1 MAITAASV
9 IRGPG
14 EMAAM
19 VVQVTKIIFTRPFQF
34 REFIEQAWFIT
45 SVTLM
50 PTILVSIPFGAV
62 ISLQVGNLT
71 GQLGAQSFAGATA
84 VLAVV
89 REAAPI
95 AAALIIAGA
104 AGSAICSDMGARKI
118 REEIDAMEVLGVDPL
133 ERLVAPRVVATTFVA
148 LMINGIVISAGIGGG
163 YFFTVIVQGGSAG
176 AFLSS
181 FTALATLPGPLHR
194 DGQGGRLRLA
204 GRDRRRLQGPQRRRR
219 TERRRPRGQRGRDRG
234 VHAAVL
240 PQRDH
245 HRHLLPSHP
254 TPGALMANISSRSR
268 SGHRARRAAPSRGT
282 ATSCCSTS
290 RRCCWVPRAIKRY
303 PREITNTLAEVTF
316 GAGGLTLIAGTV
328 GVIAFLAFFAGT
340 EVGIQGY
347 ASLSQL
353 GVAKFSA
360 FISAYFNTRE
370 VAPLVSAIALAATVG
385 CGYTAR
391 LGAMRISEEIDAL
404 EVMGIPSLPFLVTT
418 RMIAAFVA
426 VIPLYVV
433 ALCASYLSPRL
444 IVTLIYGQSPG
455 TYDHYFIQFLP
466 PIDMLWSFGKLLFL
480 AAAVILIHCYYG
492 YTASGGPAGVGQA
505 VGRAIR
511 TSIVTIV
518 VADFFLSFA
527 IWGSTTTV
535 RITG

>member
-1 MAITAASV
+1 MA
-9 IRGPG
+9 
-14 EMAAM
+14 
-19 VVQVTKIIFTRPFQF
+19 
-34 REFIEQAWFIT
+34 
-45 SVTLM
+45 
-50 PTILVSIPFGAV
+50 SI
-62 ISLQVGNLT
+62 
-71 GQLGAQSFAGATA
+71 GAT
-84 VLAVV
+84 
-89 REAAPI
+89 
-95 AAALIIAGA
+95 
-104 AGSAICSDMGARKI
+104 GSAIVQRPRRS
-118 REEIDAMEVLGVDPL
+118 L
-133 ERLVAPRVVATTFVA
+133 EQYGDQLLFYVK
-148 LMINGIVISAGIGGG
+148 
-163 YFFTVIVQGGSAG
+163 
-176 AFLSS
+176 
-181 FTALATLPGPLHR
+181 ALAW
-194 DGQGGRLRLA
+194 A
-204 GRDRRRLQGPQRRRR
+204 
-219 TERRRPRGQRGRDRG
+219 
-234 VHAAVL
+234 
-240 PQRDH
+240 
-245 HRHLLPSHP
+245 
-254 TPGALMANISSRSR
+254 
-268 SGHRARRAAPSRGT
+268 
-282 ATSCCSTS
+282 
-290 RRCCWVPRAIKRY
+290 PRAIRRY
-303 PREITNTLAEVTF
+303 PREIVNTLAEITF

-347 ASLSQL
+347 ASLSQI

-370 VAPLVSAIALAATVG
+370 VAPLVSSIALAATVG

-404 EVMGIPSLPFLVTT
+404 EVMGVPSLPFLVTT

-466 PIDMLWSFGKLLFL
+466 PVDMLWSFGKLLFL
-480 AAAVILIHCYYG
+480 SVCIILIHCYYG
-492 YTASGGPAGVGQA
+492 YTASGGPAGVGMA

-511 TSIVTIV
+511 TSIVTVV